1 MSDRDRD
8 DDAKEN
14 LKQGL
19 GLLWRA
25 ARKTAGGLRKDLE
38 RTNVGRALDDA
49 GRELLRATT
58 NVVGRI
64 GSELKNMQGPDAR
77 HQQEPDPEHPPD
89 GGAPLHE
96 RNKPTG
102 PTPEDPGFRIAL
114 DDEPGEGGGRGQ
126 DPHRGGEGPERGS
139 GGPERG
145 GEGQG

>member
-1 MSDRDRD
+1 MSDRD

-25 ARKTAGGLRKDLE
+25 ARKTAGGLRQELD
-38 RTNVGRALDDA
+38 RTNVGRTLDDA

-58 NVVGRI
+58 NVVSRLGV
-64 GSELKNMQGPDAR
+64 ELKKMQTPEGP
-77 HQQEPDPEHPPD
+77 QEAEANPEHPPD

-102 PTPEDPGFRIAL
+102 PTAEDPGFRIMV
-114 DDEPGEGGGRGQ
+114 DDDAPGGGERGQ
-126 DPHRGGEGPERGS
+126 GPDRGGHGPDQ
-139 GGPERG
+139 GGP
-145 GEGQG
+145 GQG